1 MLIDAHNLSKSYA
14 SKPAAQNV
22 SFSAKAG
29 SIIGLLGSNGAG
41 KSTIMRM
48 LVGSLAPDAGQAF
61 INGYDIVTQRRQAQ
75 HQLGYLPES
84 ALGFNNLSVR
94 EFLTFTAESRGFS
107 GQQKRMLI
115 DDVIAQLDLG
125 GVRHKLLGTLS
136 KGWRQRSWLG
146 QALLHN
152 PPVLILDEPT
162 DGLDPNQKAQLRE
175 KLKYLGQTK
184 IILMST
190 HILEE
195 AENMCERLVVMRD
208 SQLVAD
214 GPTAEFLDK
223 NGRLESA
230 IHALTAANTDGIS
243 PDNISEDEPV
253 KADNGAGS

>member
-1 MLIDAHNLSKSYA
+1 MLIDAQNLSKAYA

-22 SFSAKAG
+22 SFKAKAG

-48 LVGSLAPDAGQAF
+48 LVGSLAPDAGQAL

-84 ALGFNNLSVR
+84 ALGFNNLNVQ
-94 EFLTFTAESRGFS
+94 EFLAFTAEARGFA
-107 GQQKRMLI
+107 GHQKRTLI
-115 DDVIAQLDLG
+115 SNIIDQLDLG

-162 DGLDPNQKAQLRE
+162 DGLDPNQKTQLRE
-175 KLKYLGQTK
+175 KLKNLGKTK
-184 IILMST
+184 TILMST

-214 GPTAEFLDK
+214 GPTTDFIDK

-230 IHALTAANTDGIS
+230 IHALTAPPKDDTTKNDAH
-243 PDNISEDEPV
+243 
-253 KADNGAGS
+253 NGAGS

>member
-1 MLIDAHNLSKSYA
+1 MLIDAQNLSKSYA

-22 SFSAKAG
+22 SFSANAG

-48 LVGSLAPDAGQAF
+48 LVGSLAPDTGRAF
-61 INGYDIVTQRRQAQ
+61 INGYDIVAQRRQAQ

-94 EFLTFTAESRGFS
+94 EFLVFAAESRGFS
-107 GQQKRMLI
+107 GQQKRNLI
-115 DDVIAQLDLG
+115 DNVIDQLDLG

-175 KLKYLGQTK
+175 KLKYLGKTK
-184 IILMST
+184 TILMST

-214 GPTAEFLDK
+214 GPTSEFIDK
-223 NGRLESA
+223 NGRLERA
-230 IHALTAANTDGIS
+230 IHALTTS
-243 PDNISEDEPV
+243 PLDSKEQDDAQNEAES
-253 KADNGAGS
+253 

>member
-1 MLIDAHNLSKSYA
+1 MLIDAENLSKAYA
-14 SKPAAQNV
+14 GKPAAQNV
-22 SFSAKAG
+22 SFSAQAG

-48 LVGSLAPDAGQAF
+48 LVGSLTPDAGQAL
-61 INGYDIVTQRRQAQ
+61 INGYNIVTQRQQAQ

-94 EFLTFTAESRGFS
+94 EFLTFTAEARGYAPRAS
-107 GQQKRMLI
+107 NNLI
-115 DDVIAQLDLG
+115 ENVIDQLDLG

-162 DGLDPNQKAQLRE
+162 DGLDPNQKAQLRD
-175 KLKYLGQTK
+175 KLKFLGQTK
-184 IILMST
+184 TILMST

-195 AENMCERLVVMRD
+195 AENMCERVVVMRD

-214 GPTAEFLDK
+214 GPTTQFLDK
-223 NGRLESA
+223 NGRLETA
-230 IHALTAANTDGIS
+230 IHALTSSTTDHKA
-243 PDNISEDEPV
+243 
-253 KADNGAGS
+253 KADSDQEAGS

>member
-1 MLIDAHNLSKSYA
+1 VLIDAQNLSKAYA

-22 SFSAKAG
+22 SFKAKAG

-48 LVGSLAPDAGQAF
+48 LVGSLAPDAGQAL

-84 ALGFNNLSVR
+84 ALGFNNLNVQ
-94 EFLTFTAESRGFS
+94 EFLAFTAEARGFT
-107 GQQKRMLI
+107 GHQKRTLI
-115 DDVIAQLDLG
+115 DNVIDQLDLG

-162 DGLDPNQKAQLRE
+162 DGLDPNQKTQLRE
-175 KLKYLGQTK
+175 KLKNLGKTK
-184 IILMST
+184 TILMST

-214 GPTAEFLDK
+214 GPTTDFIDK

-230 IHALTAANTDGIS
+230 IHALTAPSKDDTTKNDAH
-243 PDNISEDEPV
+243 
-253 KADNGAGS
+253 NGAGS

>member
-1 MLIDAHNLSKSYA
+1 MLIDVQNLSKSYA

-48 LVGSLAPDAGQAF
+48 LVGSLTPDAGQAF

-107 GQQKRMLI
+107 EPQKRTLI
-115 DDVIAQLDLG
+115 DNVIDQLDLG
-125 GVRHKLLGTLS
+125 DVRHKLLGTLS

-184 IILMST
+184 TILMST

-214 GPTAEFLDK
+214 GPTAQFLDQ

-230 IHALTAANTDGIS
+230 IHALTATNTDQ
-243 PDNISEDEPV
+243 PAKTDN
-253 KADNGAGS
+253 KAGS

>member
-1 MLIDAHNLSKSYA
+1 MLIDAQNLSKAYA

-22 SFSAKAG
+22 SFKAKAG

-48 LVGSLAPDAGQAF
+48 LVGSLAPDAGQAL

-84 ALGFNNLSVR
+84 ALGFNNLNVQ
-94 EFLTFTAESRGFS
+94 EFLAFTAEARGFT
-107 GQQKRMLI
+107 GHQKRTLI
-115 DDVIAQLDLG
+115 DNVIDQLDLG

-162 DGLDPNQKAQLRE
+162 DGLDPNQKTQLRE
-175 KLKYLGQTK
+175 KLK
-184 IILMST
+184 IL
-190 HILEE
+190 
-195 AENMCERLVVMRD
+195 
-208 SQLVAD
+208 
-214 GPTAEFLDK
+214 
-223 NGRLESA
+223 
-230 IHALTAANTDGIS
+230 
-243 PDNISEDEPV
+243 V
-253 KADNGAGS
+253 KPKQF

>member
-1 MLIDAHNLSKSYA
+1 MLIEAQNLSKAYT
-14 SKPAAQNV
+14 SKPAAKNV
-22 SFSAKAG
+22 SFSATAG

-48 LVGSLAPDAGQAF
+48 LVGSLTPDAGQAF

-84 ALGFNNLSVR
+84 AVGFNNLSVY
-94 EFLTFTAESRGFS
+94 EFLAFTAEARGFT
-107 GQQKRMLI
+107 GHQKRTLI
-115 DDVIAQLDLG
+115 NNVFDQLDLG

-162 DGLDPNQKAQLRE
+162 DGLDPNQKSQLRE
-175 KLKYLGQTK
+175 KLKILGKTK
-184 IILMST
+184 TILMST

-195 AENMCERLVVMRD
+195 AENMCARLVVMRD

-214 GPTAEFLDK
+214 GSTSEFVDK
-223 NGRLESA
+223 NGRLETA
-230 IHALTAANTDGIS
+230 IHALTAPTSDDLGKDDARNEIES
-243 PDNISEDEPV
+243 
-253 KADNGAGS
+253 

>member
-1 MLIDAHNLSKSYA
+1 MLIDVQNLSKSYA

-48 LVGSLAPDAGQAF
+48 LVGSLTPDAGQAF

-94 EFLTFTAESRGFS
+94 EFLTFTAESRGFFEP
-107 GQQKRMLI
+107 QKRTLI
-115 DDVIAQLDLG
+115 DNVIDQLDLG

-184 IILMST
+184 TILMST

-214 GPTAEFLDK
+214 GPTAQFLDQ

-230 IHALTAANTDGIS
+230 IHALTATNTDQ
-243 PDNISEDEPV
+243 PAKTDN
-253 KADNGAGS
+253 KAGS

>member
-1 MLIDAHNLSKSYA
+1 MLIDAQNLSKVYA

-22 SFSAKAG
+22 SFKAKAG

-48 LVGSLAPDAGQAF
+48 LVGSLAPDAGQAL

-75 HQLGYLPES
+75 HKLGYLPES
-84 ALGFNNLSVR
+84 AVGFNNLNVQ
-94 EFLTFTAESRGFS
+94 EFLAFTAEARGFT
-107 GQQKRMLI
+107 GHQKRTLI
-115 DDVIAQLDLG
+115 DNVIDQLDLG

-162 DGLDPNQKAQLRE
+162 DGLDPNQKTQLRE
-175 KLKYLGQTK
+175 KLKNLGKTK
-184 IILMST
+184 TILMST

-214 GPTAEFLDK
+214 GPTTDFIDK

-230 IHALTAANTDGIS
+230 IHALTAPHKDDTTKNDAHNGDGS
-243 PDNISEDEPV
+243 
-253 KADNGAGS
+253 

>member
-1 MLIDAHNLSKSYA
+1 MLIDAQNLSKAYA

-29 SIIGLLGSNGAG
+29 TIIGLLGSNGAG

-48 LVGSLAPDAGQAF
+48 LAGSLAPDMGQAF
-61 INGYDIVTQRRQAQ
+61 INGYNIVTQRRQAQ

-84 ALGFNNLSVR
+84 ALGFNNLNVH
-94 EFLTFTAESRGFS
+94 EFLTFSAEARGFTGS
-107 GQQKRMLI
+107 QRRTLTDNVI
-115 DDVIAQLDLG
+115 DQLDLG
-125 GVRHKLLGTLS
+125 GVKYKLLGTLS
-136 KGWRQRSWLG
+136 KGWRQRSWLA

-175 KLKYLGQTK
+175 KLKNLGKTK
-184 IILMST
+184 TILMST

-214 GPTAEFLDK
+214 GPTTQFIDK
-223 NGRLESA
+223 NGRLEAA
-230 IHALTAANTDGIS
+230 IHALTAPNKD
-243 PDNISEDEPV
+243 DM
-253 KADNGAGS
+253 ADAHLEAGS

>member
-1 MLIDAHNLSKSYA
+1 MLIDAQNLSKAYA

-22 SFSAKAG
+22 SFKAKAG

-48 LVGSLAPDAGQAF
+48 LVGSLAPDAGQAL

-84 ALGFNNLSVR
+84 ALGFNNLNVQ
-94 EFLTFTAESRGFS
+94 EFLAFTAEARGFT
-107 GQQKRMLI
+107 GHQKRTLI
-115 DDVIAQLDLG
+115 DNVIDQLDLG

-162 DGLDPNQKAQLRE
+162 DGLDPNQKTQLRE
-175 KLKYLGQTK
+175 KLKNLGKTK
-184 IILMST
+184 TILMST

-214 GPTAEFLDK
+214 GPTTDFIDK
-223 NGRLESA
+223 NVRLESA
-230 IHALTAANTDGIS
+230 IHALTAPPKDDTTKNDAH
-243 PDNISEDEPV
+243 
-253 KADNGAGS
+253 NGAGS

>member
-1 MLIDAHNLSKSYA
+1 
-14 SKPAAQNV
+14 
-22 SFSAKAG
+22 
-29 SIIGLLGSNGAG
+29 
-41 KSTIMRM
+41 M
-48 LVGSLAPDAGQAF
+48 LVGSLAPDAGQAL

-75 HQLGYLPES
+75 HQLGYLPEY
-84 ALGFNNLSVR
+84 AVGFNNLSVH
-94 EFLTFTAESRGFS
+94 EFLTFTAEARGFS
-107 GQQKRMLI
+107 GHQKRTLI
-115 DDVIAQLDLG
+115 DNVINQLDLG
-125 GVRHKLLGTLS
+125 GVRYKLLGTLS

-184 IILMST
+184 TILMST

-195 AENMCERLVVMRD
+195 AENICDRLVVMRD

-214 GPTAEFLDK
+214 GPTTDFIDK

-230 IHALTAANTDGIS
+230 IHALTAPPKNDTTKNDAH
-243 PDNISEDEPV
+243 
-253 KADNGAGS
+253 NGAGS